1 MLKTLQFTGK
11 NEIPILAEVDLLVI
25 GGGIGGIAAA
35 KTYAERGKSVYVVE
49 SSICLGHEMTAC
61 MRPWVYW
68 NEEDAALLSRYFPIG
83 AAPSAPQTLPLI
95 MKDLKCKLE
104 DVLLAHSVGI
114 LYASYPIRVED
125 AEGKHFVVIANKSG
139 LQGIVCAQMLDATQQ
154 GMISAIAKGNPAALR
169 FTDAFADVRVC
180 MEFTG
185 VGADVQA
192 AYSMPAAIKNISGA
206 IATQKGA
213 FSDDHVFLDIPLRV
227 KNIEGNCYEQDLHVE
242 RAARETCMAVAAY
255 LHHSVPAFAKAL
267 LGLISKKTLRGA
279 AFDPASAI
287 KQGEALASALTDQ
300 DVCAALYSP
309 DIQVCHAEK
318 HGDAATGYTLSRVNG
333 MAKTRGFTLREA
345 GALTLPVILES
356 GVNIAG
362 GGTSGAVAALSSARE
377 KVKTSIVEMNHM
389 LGGTATVGGVNM
401 YWMATPFAYTREI
414 DAATVRNQNAIGYPE
429 IYLDY
434 NWNLP
439 SGEIITHQRPF
450 SWSMEVKAKTLLDL
464 CLGEDVTVYTDACI
478 FAAVKDKNAVKG
490 VCFATA
496 FGAFALLSE
505 VTVDATG
512 DGDVAAFAGAEYT
525 YGNTRDRMTMFTAM
539 SPLDRPAHY
548 GGCFFV
554 TCDVEDIVEYSSFI
568 ILSRRRPMDKV
579 RYDHANMVSP
589 RETRHITGEIEL
601 TLKDQMLLRA
611 FPDTIHISFSN
622 YDLKGKA
629 MAEVVLMGIL
639 PPATDVE
646 IPYRAIVPKRV
657 EGLLMSGRGY
667 SITHDALAGPRMQTD
682 MQEFGASCGLAAALA
697 VKNGVLPRALN
708 VRELQER
715 LVAKDCV
722 WPRVTED
729 RVYDAEFDLQALI
742 DSLAGDEP
750 FNWLL
755 MASDERLTK
764 TPVVAQLY
772 YAETEKILPLLLKAY
787 EKAEGARRKLLA
799 RVLAWHGSE
808 AGIHD
813 VLEQIDFMMS
823 QGTPL
828 PKVEREN
835 YFAGTSPNQENAP
848 DLVFWLNATVR
859 AGAEKALPLY
869 KELVERIHS
878 AKRDYKDVKA
888 SIFEYVECVAY
899 AAERTGLPGFVPLL
913 KSLLTLPELK
923 KRIVTDGIESDFFK
937 ERQAWLVHYLY
948 RAIARCGDKA
958 GLKGLCAM
966 LRDKRMTVSK
976 NSLIELT
983 SITGISLPLD
993 AARWEEAL
1001 HDWPEQFAAQPWRG
1015 RVD

>member
-1 MLKTLQFTGK
+1 MHKMLKFTEQ
-11 NEIPILAEVDLLVI
+11 NEIPILADVDLLVL

-35 KTYAERGKSVYVVE
+35 KTYAEQGKSVYVVE
-49 SSICLGHEMTAC
+49 SSICLGHEMTVC
-61 MRPWVYW
+61 MRPWVCW
-68 NEEDAALLSRYFPIG
+68 NEEDAPLLSRYFPVG
-83 AAPSAPQTLPLI
+83 STPSAPQTLPLI

-104 DVLLAHSVGI
+104 DILLNYNVGI
-114 LYASYPIRVED
+114 LYATYPIRIENTD
-125 AEGKHFVVIANKSG
+125 GKHFVVIANKSG
-139 LQGIVCAQMLDATQQ
+139 LQGILCAKVIDATQH
-154 GMISAIAKGNPAALR
+154 GIISAIAKGNPAELSFA
-169 FTDAFADVRVC
+169 DAFSDVRIC

-192 AYSMPAAIKNISGA
+192 EYQMPAAIENISGA
-206 IATQKGA
+206 ITVQKGA
-213 FSDDHVFLDIPLRV
+213 FSDDHVFLDIPLHI
-227 KNIEGNCYEQDLHVE
+227 KNINGNCYQQDLHIE
-242 RAARETCMAVAAY
+242 RVAREVCMTVAAY
-255 LHHSVPAFAKAL
+255 LHNSVPAFAKAL
-267 LGLISKKTLRGA
+267 LGLISQRTLRGG

-300 DVCAALYSP
+300 DVSAALYRLNIKTCCAKK
-309 DIQVCHAEK
+309 DCDTV
-318 HGDAATGYTLSRVNG
+318 TGFTMSSASG
-333 MAKTRGFTLREA
+333 MAKTRDLKLHTSD
-345 GALTLPVILES
+345 ALTLPIILES

-414 DAATVRNQNAIGYPE
+414 DAATIRNQNAIGYPE

-464 CLGEDVTVYTDACI
+464 CLCEDIEIYTNACI
-478 FAAVKDKNAVKG
+478 FAAVKDGNAVKG

-589 RETRHITGEIEL
+589 RETRHITGEIGL

-646 IPYRAIVPKRV
+646 IPYRAIIPKTV
-657 EGLLMSGRGY
+657 DGLIMSGRGY

-682 MQEFGASCGLAAALA
+682 MQEFGASCGLAAALS

-722 WPRVTED
+722 WPRVLED
-729 RVYDAEFDLQALI
+729 RAYDNDIDLEALI
-742 DSLAGDEP
+742 DSLTGDEP

-755 MASDERLTK
+755 MASDERLTQAP
-764 TPVVAQLY
+764 TVAQLY
-772 YAETEKILPLLLKAY
+772 YADTETILPLLLKAY
-787 EKAEGARRKLLA
+787 LKAEGARRKLLA
-799 RVLAWHGSE
+799 RALAWHGSE
-808 AGIHD
+808 AGID
-813 VLEQIDFMMS
+813 DMLEQIHFMMS

-848 DLVFWLNATVR
+848 DLIFWLNATVR

-869 KELVERIHS
+869 KELVERIHI
-878 AKRDYKDVKA
+878 AKRDYTDVKA

-913 KSLLTLPELK
+913 KSLLTLPELRN
-923 KRIVTDGIESDFFK
+923 RIVTKGIENDFFK

-948 RAIARCGDKA
+948 RAIARCGDKS
-958 GLKGLCAM
+958 GLTGLCAL
-966 LRDKRMTVSK
+966 LRDKRMTLSK
-976 NSLIELT
+976 NSLIELQKM
-983 SITGISLPLD
+983 TGISLHLD
-993 AARWEEAL
+993 ASLWEDAL
-1001 HDWPEQFAAQPWRG
+1001 QDWPEHFAAQPWLG